1 MDRPRCCFRT
11 SAQTSPFKPFKIPQV
26 SKAIFKTGKKK
37 KKRKGRRQKRKQKSG
52 GNLLSALRL
61 KGKFCLTSKMK
72 LQENRGEVRG

>member
-37 KKRKGRRQKRKQKSG
+37 KGRRQKRKQKSG